1 MIDSRD
7 DAAGPSPDPST
18 PGKATV
24 ARFTLERL
32 SSAFAR
38 LMGAPSSG
46 VRVAEAKPQIAVE
59 PDDIIENDD
68 SLPVTPRMIVE
79 GMLFV
84 GGKEGRPLTNR
95 EIAGQI
101 RDVEPA
107 EVDELVV
114 QLNAGYQQDDA
125 AYEIVGDSQ
134 GYRLQLRGDLSGIR
148 DRVRG
153 RIRAAKLTPAAMEV
167 LSVVAYRQGV
177 TSDELN
183 RLRGSQSHAI
193 LAQLVRRQ
201 LVRVERPTAPPRAA
215 RYHTTER
222 FNQLFRIASPADL
235 PGSEDL
241 ADG

>member
-1 MIDSRD
+1 MDDLRD
-7 DAAGPSPDPST
+7 DAAGASPQPST
-18 PGKATV
+18 PGKPTV

-32 SSAFAR
+32 SSAFVR
-38 LMGAPSSG
+38 LMGTPSPG
-46 VRVAEAKPQIAVE
+46 ARAAAAKPQIAVE

-84 GGKEGRPLTNR
+84 GGKEGRPLTSR
-95 EIAGQI
+95 EIASHI

-107 EVDELVV
+107 EVDELVG

-134 GYRLQLRGDLSGIR
+134 GYCLQLRADLGRIR

-177 TSDELN
+177 TGDEVN

-222 FNQLFRIASPADL
+222 FNQLFRIASPTDL
-235 PGSEDL
+235 PRSEDL
-241 ADG
+241 ADS